1 MTRRFRAPEIPL
13 GHGRALIL
21 HPRFKPPYLFKRTFI
36 ARALTRVPGTG
47 GIRATVIPRVVL
59 CEKLVSVEIP
69 SKFDP
74 DLPDSI
80 FRARR

>member
-36 ARALTRVPGTG
+36 ARAHARSRNWRNSCNRDPSRRTLRETRVRG
-47 GIRATVIPRVVL
+47 
-59 CEKLVSVEIP
+59 
-69 SKFDP
+69 DP
-74 DLPDSI
+74 
-80 FRARR
+80 FKV